1 MNTFKLSP
9 NSYPAPFSFWS
20 LESSPGG
27 VMDTDE
33 EAKTADPESPRH
45 VTGLGMNCVSGRYRH
60 SGPGLAS
67 PQEYSQWLPFRHDAS
82 LLPMKEDL
90 ALWLS
95 KLMGET
101 FLP

>member
-1 MNTFKLSP
+1 MAFSP
-9 NSYPAPFSFWS
+9 RSP
-20 LESSPGG
+20 ESGPGG
-27 VMDTDE
+27 VMDTEE
-33 EAKTADPESPRH
+33 EARAADPESPRH
-45 VTGLGMNCVSGRYRH
+45 VTGLGVNCVSGRYRH

-90 ALWLS
+90 ALWLN